1 MVKFD
6 VVPSKTAFLVID
18 MQNAFLQPGRPY
30 EVPGGRSIL
39 PKLNQLIS
47 ACRKKGVLIIDTIH
61 VLGDYGGEIGL
72 WGKFNPAYLERSM
85 LLKDTPD
92 VELYAELDRDRS
104 DVVITKPAYSA
115 FYGTEL
121 EYLLNVRKID
131 TLIIGGVATPFC
143 CEATTR
149 DARHRNFKVI
159 FLSDGNATDDRLADI
174 DGRKI
179 SADEVQRVVLAILAS
194 RYAEVASI
202 GQVLDRLANAA
213 G

>member
-6 VVPSKTAFLVID
+6 VVPGKTALLVID
-18 MQNAFLQPGRPY
+18 MQNAFLQPGGPY
-30 EVPGGRSIL
+30 EVPRGRSML

-47 ACRKKGVLIIDTIH
+47 ACRRRGILIIDTIH
-61 VLGDYGGEIGL
+61 VLGEYGGEIGL

-92 VELYAELDRDRS
+92 VELYAELDHDRS
-104 DVVITKPAYSA
+104 DVVVTKPAYSA

-121 EYLLNVRKID
+121 EYILNVKGID

-143 CEATTR
+143 CEATAR

-159 FLSDGNATDDRLADI
+159 FLSDGNATDDRLADM
-174 DGRKI
+174 GWGKF
-179 SADEVQRVVLAILAS
+179 SADEVQRVVLTILAS
-194 RYAEVASI
+194 RYAEIASI
-202 GQVLDRLANAA
+202 AQILDRVA
-213 G
+213 